1 MKAIILAGGS
11 GSRLWPLSRKQYPKQ
26 LLKIEGDM
34 SLLQSTYKR
43 LLEIVDAQNIYSITN
58 TDQASDVRLQLNKI
72 KDGSIVITEPTSK
85 NTASAIYSAL
95 QIIKENSTTD
105 EIVLIAPCDHL
116 IKNITD
122 FTQSIKNAKILAQAG
137 KLITFGV
144 KPTYAETGYGYIQAG
159 ENLSNGYAVK
169 KFVEKPNE
177 ITAQEFLKESNFY
190 WNSGIFMGKIS
201 TIEEEFTKYAPE
213 IKSSLNNLDVDKHN
227 KISFKNYESLKD
239 ISFDHAILEHS
250 NNIALVELKSDWIDV
265 GSWNSLYSVNPKDEN
280 GNVLSGNVITNDVKD
295 SYIYSSKELIAVSG
309 LENIILVET
318 EDAIMA
324 CRKDRT
330 QDVKVLYDKLK
341 AKESETVELHKTV
354 YRPWGYYTCLN
365 RGAGY
370 QTKMICVHPGQ
381 KLSIQSHNYRS
392 EHWVVLEGTACVVL
406 DDVTHT
412 LEAGNSIDIPVKAIH
427 SLQNPYDI
435 DLKIIEVQKGEI
447 LLESDIIRYQDMYNR
462 V

>member
-34 SLLQSTYKR
+34 SLLQSSYKK
-43 LLEIVDAQNIYSITN
+43 LLEFIKAENIYLITN
-58 TDQASDVRLQLNKI
+58 TDQASDVRLQLREI
-72 KDGSIVITEPTSK
+72 EEGSVVISEPISK
-85 NTASAIYSAL
+85 NTAAAIYSAL
-95 QIIKENSTTD
+95 QIIKKTTSPE
-105 EIVLIAPCDHL
+105 EIILIDPSDHL
-116 IKNITD
+116 IKNISD
-122 FTQSIKNAKILAQAG
+122 FKESIKNAEVLAQEG

-144 KPTYAETGYGYIQAG
+144 KPTYAETGYGYVQTG
-159 ENLSNGYAVK
+159 ERLSNGFLVK
-169 KFVEKPNE
+169 RFVEKPNE
-177 ITAQEFLKESNFY
+177 QIAKEFLKDPNIY

-201 TIEEEFTKYAPE
+201 TLEEEFAKHAPE
-213 IKSSLNNLDVDKHN
+213 IKNNLTNLDIDKHN
-227 KISFKNYESLKD
+227 KISFKNYESLVD
-239 ISFDHAILEHS
+239 ISFDHAVLEHS

-280 GNVLSGNVITNDVKD
+280 GNVLSGNVITNDVKN

-324 CRKDRT
+324 CRKDKT
-330 QDVKVLYDKLK
+330 QDVKVLYEKLK
-341 AKESETVELHKTV
+341 EKESETVELHKTV

-365 RGAGY
+365 RGSGY

-427 SLQNPYDI
+427 SLQNPYDV

>member
-26 LLKIEGDM
+26 LLKIEGDL

-43 LLEIVDAQNIYSITN
+43 LLETTNSQNIYSITN
-58 TDQASDVRLQLNKI
+58 VEQASDVRLQLDKI
-72 KDGSIVITEPTSK
+72 ESGSIIIAEPTIK
-85 NTASAIYSAL
+85 NTASAIFSAL
-95 QIIKENSTTD
+95 KIIQENTSAD

-116 IKNITD
+116 IKNTNC
-122 FTQSIKNAKILAQAG
+122 FTESIENAKLLAQAG

-144 KPTYAETGYGYIQAG
+144 KPTYAETGYGYIQVN
-159 ENLSNGYAVK
+159 ERISNGFNVK
-169 KFVEKPNE
+169 KFVEKPDE
-177 ITAQEFLKESNFY
+177 KLAEEFIKNPDFY

-201 TIEEEFTKYAPE
+201 TLKEEFAKYAPE
-213 IKSSLNNLDVDKHN
+213 ITKELNTLEYDKNN
-227 KISFKNYESLKD
+227 KISYKNYENLQE
-239 ISFDHAILEHS
+239 ISFDNAVLEQTD
-250 NNIALVELKSDWIDV
+250 NIALVELKSDWIDV
-265 GSWNSLYSVNPKDEN
+265 GSWNSLYSVNTKDEN
-280 GNVLSGNVITNDVKD
+280 GNVTSGNVIINDVKN

-341 AKESETVELHKTV
+341 EKESETVELHKTV

-392 EHWVVLEGTACVVL
+392 EHWVVLEGSACVVL

-427 SLQNPYDI
+427 SLQNPYDV